1 MELRDLLT
9 VLPCAGRRPGQ
20 AQAGEA
26 DTEERPAPFVEHDV
40 DAAAPRQVDSL
51 DDLTGGVARAGER
64 GGELG
69 MCRSSSNRRR
79 EPENGLARGVEPV
92 LKAPKCRERLI
103 VLEQLGGACDR
114 LQAGKRLRKPCPELP
129 DLGSVA
135 LPQLS
140 FGRHGAI
147 LAGRSIEYDRRGM
160 DAPAASVLVVEDDAA
175 LRMVC
180 RVNLELDGFR
190 VIEAATADEARAAV
204 IGERPGLVLLDL
216 HLGSGL
222 SDELLDE
229 LRAAGIPVVLVSG
242 TVDVAVY
249 EGRANAVVPK
259 PFEPAELVDL
269 ARQHVA
275 PVG

>member
-1 MELRDLLT
+1 MKLRNLLT
-9 VLPCAGRRPGQ
+9 VFPWVGRRPGQ
-20 AQAGEA
+20 AQAGEPDA
-26 DTEERPAPFVEHDV
+26 EERSTPFVEHHV
-40 DAAAPRQVDSL
+40 DAAAARQVDGL
-51 DDLTGGVARAGER
+51 DDLTGGVACACQGC
-64 GGELG
+64 GQLCV
-69 MCRSSSNRRR
+69 CRSSSDRRR
-79 EPENGLARGVEPV
+79 EPENGLAGGVKAV
-92 LKAPKCRERLI
+92 LKSPERRERLV
-103 VLEQLGGACDR
+103 VLEQFRGACDR
-114 LQAGKRLRKPCPELP
+114 LQAGKRLRKPCPELS

-147 LAGRSIEYDRRGM
+147 LARRSIEYDRRGM

-190 VIEAATADEARAAV
+190 VIEAATVDEARAAV
-204 IGERPGLVLLDL
+204 AGERPGLVLLDL
-216 HLGSGL
+216 HLGAGA

-242 TVDVAVY
+242 TVDVAMY
-249 EGRANAVVPK
+249 EGRASAVVPK
-259 PFEPAELVDL
+259 PFEPAELVEL

>member
-9 VLPCAGRRPGQ
+9 AFTRAARWAGQ
-20 AQAGEA
+20 AQSSEA
-26 DTEERPAPFVEHDV
+26 DAEERPTPFVEHHV
-40 DAAAPRQVDSL
+40 DTAAARQVDSL
-51 DDLTGGVARAGER
+51 DDLTGGVARSR
-64 GGELG
+64 KCRGELG
-69 MCRSSSNRRR
+69 MCRSGSNRRR
-79 EPENGLARGVEPV
+79 KPENGLAGGVKAV
-92 LKAPKCRERLI
+92 LKAPERRERLV

-114 LQAGKRLRKPCPELP
+114 LQAGKRLRKPCPELT

-147 LAGRSIEYDRRGM
+147 LARRSIEYDRRGM

-190 VIEAATADEARAAV
+190 VIEAATVDEARAAV
-204 IGERPGLVLLDL
+204 AGERPGLVLLDL
-216 HLGSGL
+216 HLGSGA

-242 TVDVAVY
+242 TVDVAGY
-249 EGRANAVVPK
+249 EGRASAVVPK
-259 PFEPAELVDL
+259 PFEPAELVEL